1 MSRRQRR
8 QPDRRLAGALVG
20 NARSFH
26 SMAQTTSDP
35 TDGSRA
41 YALAI
46 AIELALKAYLLQCG
60 ITDDWNRIHLRHDL
74 NKALR
79 FARMAGLRDVP
90 EELRKLAGA
99 LSPFYASGALSWGQG
114 RPVIPM
120 APEVADQIVAELLVA
135 VEAAIRAGE
144 GAMYGGE

>member
-1 MSRRQRR
+1 MSRRQCRR
-8 QPDRRLAGALVG
+8 PDRRLAEALVG

-35 TDGSRA
+35 TDGSRV

-46 AIELALKAYLLQCG
+46 AIELALKAYLIQRG

-74 NKALR
+74 SKALR
-79 FARMAGLRDVP
+79 CARMAGLRDMP
-90 EELRKLAGA
+90 EGLRELAGA

-114 RPVIPM
+114 RPILPM

-144 GAMYGGE
+144 GAMCECE

>member
-8 QPDRRLAGALVG
+8 RPDRRLAEALIG

-26 SMAQTTSDP
+26 SMAQTENDP
-35 TDGSRA
+35 TGGSRA
-41 YALAI
+41 YSWAI
-46 AIELALKAYLLQCG
+46 AIELALKAYLVQRG

-79 FARMAGLRDVP
+79 CARMAGLRAVP
-90 EELRKLAGA
+90 DGLRELSGA

-114 RPVIPM
+114 RPDIPM
-120 APEVADQIVAELLVA
+120 APEVADQIVAELLFA
-135 VEAAIRAGE
+135 IAAAIRAE
-144 GAMYGGE
+144 QKATYECE

>member
-8 QPDRRLAGALVG
+8 RPDWGLAEALVG

-26 SMAQTTSDP
+26 SMTQTTSDP
-35 TDGSRA
+35 TGGSRA
-41 YALAI
+41 YTMAI
-46 AIELALKAYLLQCG
+46 AIELALKAYLLHRG

-79 FARMAGLRDVP
+79 CARMAGLRAVP
-90 EELRKLAGA
+90 EGLRELSGA

-114 RPVIPM
+114 RPVVPM
-120 APEVADQIVAELLVA
+120 APEVADQIVVELLVA

-144 GAMYGGE
+144 GAMCECE

>member
-8 QPDRRLAGALVG
+8 RPDRRLAEAFIG

-26 SMAQTTSDP
+26 SMAQTENDP
-35 TDGSRA
+35 TGGSRA
-41 YALAI
+41 YSWAI
-46 AIELALKAYLLQCG
+46 AIELALKAYLVQRG
-60 ITDDWNRIHLRHDL
+60 ITDDWNRIHLQHDL

-79 FARMAGLRDVP
+79 CARMAGLRAVP
-90 EELRKLAGA
+90 DGLRELSGA

-120 APEVADQIVAELLVA
+120 ALEVSDQIVAELLVA
-135 VEAAIRAGE
+135 VEAAIGVGE
-144 GAMYGGE
+144 GAMDVCE

>member
-8 QPDRRLAGALVG
+8 RPDRRLAEALIG

-26 SMAQTTSDP
+26 SMAQTANDP
-35 TDGSRA
+35 TGGSRA
-41 YALAI
+41 YSLAI
-46 AIELALKAYLLQCG
+46 AIELALKAYLVQRG
-60 ITDDWNRIHLRHDL
+60 ITDHWNRIHLRHDL

-79 FARMAGLRDVP
+79 CARMAGLRAVP
-90 EELRKLAGA
+90 EGLRELSGA

-120 APEVADQIVAELLVA
+120 APEVADQIVVELLVA

-144 GAMYGGE
+144 GVMCECE

>member
-8 QPDRRLAGALVG
+8 RPDRRLAEALIG

-26 SMAQTTSDP
+26 SIAQTANDP
-35 TDGSRA
+35 AGGSRA
-41 YALAI
+41 YSLAI
-46 AIELALKAYLLQCG
+46 AIELALKAYLLQRG

-79 FARMAGLRDVP
+79 CTRMAGLRDMP
-90 EELRKLAGA
+90 EGLPELTGA

-114 RPVIPM
+114 RPVVPM

-144 GAMYGGE
+144 GAMCESE